1 MDPVI
6 SLDFAPAQVFDDVVA
21 SVYRYALGKGAIG
34 AVQTAAADLLLG
46 MPVVEAAIEHLLD
59 YRLLRRENPP
69 GGPLVPV
76 DPEIAAASLVS
87 PMEREIYQRREQI
100 SRIQAR
106 IDTLRRDYAQARPA
120 APKPAPVEHVVG
132 SLEVAGYL
140 KVAGDACEREVVALR
155 SDRREAGQLED
166 FLRTCPDLT
175 ERGITVRV
183 VCEHRS
189 RADFTARMKIK
200 NLMDGGAQIR
210 TVSHVPRAA
219 VVFDGSLAVLL
230 GFADGNP
237 TASGV
242 RTAPVIQ
249 FLLDMFGHL
258 WDAATPV
265 QSFESGYAEVADDLQ
280 LAIVRLMAKGFTD
293 EVLARKLGMSVRT
306 CRRHIGA
313 MMRDLDAASRF
324 QAGVRAAR
332 RHLID
337 QP

>member
-1 MDPVI
+1 MESVI
-6 SLDFAPAQVFDDVVA
+6 SLDFSPAQVFDDVVA
-21 SVYRYALGKGAIG
+21 SVYRYAVGKGAIS
-34 AVQTAAADLLLG
+34 AVHSVAADLLLG
-46 MPVVEAAIEHLLD
+46 IPVVEAAIEHLIE
-59 YRLLRRENPP
+59 YRLLRQETQAEGR
-69 GGPLVPV
+69 LVPV

-100 SRIQAR
+100 ARIQER
-106 IDTLRRDYAQARPA
+106 IDALRRDYAQASPPA
-120 APKPAPVEHVVG
+120 SKFAPVEHVTG

-140 KVAGDACEREVVALR
+140 KLAGDACQREVVALR
-155 SDRREAGQLED
+155 SGRRDAGELED
-166 FLRTCPDLT
+166 FLRICANLT

-200 NLMDGGAQIR
+200 NLMDEGAQIR

-219 VVFDGSLAVLL
+219 VIFDRSQAVLL
-230 GFADGNP
+230 GCSDGNA

-242 RTAPVIQ
+242 RNGHVVQ

-324 QAGVRAAR
+324 QAGVRAASQ
-332 RHLID
+332 HLLD
-337 QP
+337 RA

>member
-1 MDPVI
+1 MESVV
-6 SLDFAPAQVFDDVVA
+6 SLDFSPAQVFDDVVA
-21 SVYRYALGKGAIG
+21 SIYRYAVGKGAISG
-34 AVQTAAADLLLG
+34 VQAAAADLLLG
-46 MPVVEAAIEHLLD
+46 TPVVEAAIEHLAE
-59 YRLLRRENPP
+59 YRLLRHEKQAEGR
-69 GGPLVPV
+69 LVPV

-100 SRIQAR
+100 ARIQER
-106 IDTLRRDYAQARPA
+106 IDALRRDYAQASPPA
-120 APKPAPVEHVVG
+120 TRFAPVDHVIG

-140 KVAGDACEREVVALR
+140 KLAGDACEQEVVALR
-155 SDRREAGQLED
+155 SGRSEASELED
-166 FLRTCPDLT
+166 FLRICPNLT

-183 VCEHRS
+183 LCEHRS

-219 VVFDGSLAVLL
+219 IIFDRSLAVLL
-230 GFADGNP
+230 GFADGNA

-242 RTAPVIQ
+242 RNGHVV
-249 FLLDMFGHL
+249 LDMFGHL
-258 WDAATPV
+258 WDASTPV

-313 MMRDLDAASRF
+313 MMRDLDAGSRF
-324 QAGVRAAR
+324 QAGVRAASQR
-332 RHLID
+332 MLD
-337 QP
+337 QA